1 MNRLLSVSL
10 LLAVGVAVAPVGA
23 QNSTH
28 ISTDAPITNFKLPIY
43 KLPEGFR
50 AWLIRG
56 TEAHV
61 KGANDIDIDEL
72 NLTVFTGDAREK
84 IDTVIL
90 SPKAHVAPEDEIA
103 SGPAGIRIIN
113 DDFEATGVG
122 WHYEHKARKVSVEHH
137 VKLILHGELKGF
149 LK

>member
-1 MNRLLSVSL
+1 MSRLLTFT
-10 LLAVGVAVAPVGA
+10 LAVAAIAVAPAGA
-23 QNSTH
+23 QNSTR
-28 ISTDAPITNFKLPIY
+28 ISTDAPITNFKLPVY
-43 KLPEGFR
+43 KVPEGYR

-72 NLTVFTGDAREK
+72 NLTVFSGDAREK

-103 SGPAGIRIIN
+103 SGPAGIRIVN
-113 DDFEATGVG
+113 DEYEAGGVG
-122 WHYEHKARKVSVEHH
+122 WRYDHKAKKVSIDHN
-137 VKLILHGELKGF
+137 VKVILHGELKGF